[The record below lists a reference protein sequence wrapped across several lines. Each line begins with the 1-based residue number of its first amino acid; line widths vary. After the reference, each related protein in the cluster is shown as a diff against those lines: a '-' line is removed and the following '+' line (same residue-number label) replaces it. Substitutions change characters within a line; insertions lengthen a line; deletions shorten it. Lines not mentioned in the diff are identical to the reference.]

1 MSEETITIPK
11 RKLMIY
17 KWLTIAWWIV
27 LLIFGLSVIYVYNNL
42 DKFVTCPPCPCI
54 NLPTKQPIVTKG
66 IVPRV

>member
-42 DKFVTCPPCPCI
+42 DKFVTCPPCP
-54 NLPTKQPIVTKG
+54 NPLTRQPIVTKG
-66 IVPRV
+66 IVPQV